1 MEPVPPKSSSPQAD
15 NCGSQDVPAR
25 VKKGRGARGRK
36 SGDGSLSPEME
47 EARRARQER
56 LVAIR
61 KAVEAGEYDSDEL
74 LEKALERMIRR
85 IQSDGG

>member
-1 MEPVPPKSSSPQAD
+1 MEPVPPESSSPQAD
-15 NCGSQDVPAR
+15 NCGSQDGSAR
-25 VKKGRGARGRK
+25 IKKGRGAGGRK
-36 SGDGSLSPEME
+36 PGDGLLSPEKE

-61 KAVEAGEYDSDEL
+61 KAVEAGEYDSEEL

>member
-1 MEPVPPKSSSPQAD
+1 VD
-15 NCGSQDVPAR
+15 
-25 VKKGRGARGRK
+25 
-36 SGDGSLSPEME
+36 

>member
-1 MEPVPPKSSSPQAD
+1 MEPVPPESSSPQAD

-25 VKKGRGARGRK
+25 LKKGRGNGARK
-36 SGDGSLSPEME
+36 SGDGLSSPEME
-47 EARRARQER
+47 VARRARHER